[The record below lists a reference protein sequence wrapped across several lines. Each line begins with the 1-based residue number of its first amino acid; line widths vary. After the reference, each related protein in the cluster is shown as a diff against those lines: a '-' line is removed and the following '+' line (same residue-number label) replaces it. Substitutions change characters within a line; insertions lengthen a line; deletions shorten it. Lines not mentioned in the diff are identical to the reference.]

1 MNTSIEFINHAC
13 VIIKSD
19 KITLLSDPW
28 FEGDAFHKG
37 WSLLYETNEL
47 EVEKII
53 NKITHIWISHEH
65 PDHFSILFFKK
76 FKLKIIN
83 QSIKIL
89 FQETKDK
96 RVINFLKN
104 QGFDCEELKLNK
116 KIYLNKTFSLTCIK
130 DGFYDSGLL
139 VISNNEKIL
148 NLNDCEIN
156 SQSRINEVNSITGN
170 VDVLL
175 TQFSFAAWKGGKDN
189 KKWRTEA
196 AKEKIETMKKQIEG
210 FKPKFVIPFAS
221 FIYFSNIENNYLND
235 SINKPQTVLDELKNL
250 KSEIIVMKPNDI
262 LGGKNQKI
270 SNSESLNFW
279 QTKYNLLNNKKFNSF
294 EKITYDEIFDNF
306 QIYCQRI
313 KKKNNFWLMRTIR
326 MISPI
331 SVFKPVIIEL
341 SDLNINVEFDY
352 LNKKFLL
359 TDKTPQLSMKS
370 ESLNFLF
377 KNNFGFDTLTVNGCF
392 EEKKNDGFASS
403 TKTLAIENLNNLGI
417 YISFKTLLNFT
428 IIKLFLNRLYR
439 VTKKL
444 KSQ

>member
-19 KITLLSDPW
+19 EVSLLSDPW

-37 WSLLYETNEL
+37 WNLLHETSEL
-47 EVEKII
+47 EIEKILS
-53 NKITHIWISHEH
+53 KITHIWISHEH

-76 FKLKIIN
+76 FKLRIID

-104 QGFDCEELKLNK
+104 QGIDCEELTLNK
-116 KIYLNKTFSLTCIK
+116 KIYLTKTFSLTCIK
-130 DGFYDSGLL
+130 DGFYDSALL
-139 VISNNEKIL
+139 INSNNEKIL

-156 SQSRINEVNSITGN
+156 SQSRIDEVNSITEN

-175 TQFSFAAWKGGKDN
+175 TQFSFAAWKGGKNN
-189 KKWRTEA
+189 KKWRSEA

-210 FKPKFVIPFAS
+210 FKPKYIIPFAS

-235 SINKPQTVLDELKNL
+235 AINKPQVVIDELKNL
-250 KSEIIVMKPNDI
+250 DSQIVVMKPNDI
-262 LGGKNQKI
+262 LGGENQKI
-270 SNSESLNFW
+270 SNSEALNFW
-279 QTKYNLLNNKKFNSF
+279 ETKYNSINNKKLNYF
-294 EKITYDEIFDNF
+294 EKIPYDEIFANF
-306 QIYCQRI
+306 QIYSQRI
-313 KKKNNFWLMRTIR
+313 EKKNNFWLMRIIR
-326 MISPI
+326 IISPI
-331 SVFKPVIIEL
+331 SVFKPVIVEIL
-341 SDLNINVEFDY
+341 DLNINVEFDY
-352 LNKKFLL
+352 LNKKFFQ
-359 TDKTPQLSMKS
+359 TDRKPQLSMKS

-392 EEKKNDGFASS
+392 EEKKKDGFVSS

-417 YISFKTLLNFT
+417 YISFKTLFNFE
-428 IIKLFLNRLYR
+428 IIKLFLSRLYR
-439 VTKKL
+439 VSKKL
-444 KSQ
+444 NPL

>member
-1 MNTSIEFINHAC
+1 MKSSIEFINHAC
-13 VIIKSD
+13 VIVKNDEIS
-19 KITLLSDPW
+19 LLSDPW
-28 FEGDAFHKG
+28 FEGNAFHKG
-37 WSLLYETNEL
+37 WNLLHETNEL
-47 EVEKII
+47 EVKKII

-76 FKLKIIN
+76 FKLHIIEK
-83 QSIKIL
+83 SIKIL

-116 KIYLNKTFSLTCIK
+116 KIFLAKNFSITCIK

-139 VISNNEKIL
+139 IISNKEKIL

-156 SQSRINEVNSITGN
+156 SHSRINEVHSITGN

-175 TQFSFAAWKGGKDN
+175 TQFSFAAWKGGKN
-189 KKWRTEA
+189 NIKWRTEA
-196 AKEKIETMKKQIEG
+196 AKEKIETMKKQIEN

-235 SINKPQTVLDELKNL
+235 AINKTQVVIDELKNL
-250 KSEIIVMKPNDI
+250 APQVVLMKPNDI

-270 SNSESLNFW
+270 SNSEALNFW
-279 QTKYNLLNNKKFNSF
+279 QTKYRSINEKKLNFF
-294 EKITYDEIFDNF
+294 EKIPYDEIFANF
-306 QIYCQRI
+306 QSYSQRI
-313 KKKNNFWLMRTIR
+313 KKNNNVWLMKIIRT
-326 MISPI
+326 ISPI
-331 SVFKPVIIEL
+331 SVFKPVTVEIL
-341 SDLNINVEFDY
+341 DLNINVEFDY
-352 LNKKFLL
+352 LNNQFFK
-359 TDKTPQLSMKS
+359 TDRQPQLSMKS

-392 EEKKNDGFASS
+392 EEKKKNGFVSS

-417 YISFKTLLNFT
+417 YISFKTLFNLT
-428 IIKLFLNRLYR
+428 IIKLFLNKLYR
-439 VTKKL
+439 VSKKL
-444 KSQ
+444 NPS